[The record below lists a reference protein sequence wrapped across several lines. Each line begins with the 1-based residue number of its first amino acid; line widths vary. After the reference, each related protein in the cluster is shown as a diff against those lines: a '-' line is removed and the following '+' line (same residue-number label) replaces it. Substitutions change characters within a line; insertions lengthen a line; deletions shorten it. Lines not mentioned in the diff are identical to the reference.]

1 MRVAIAG
8 LWHETL
14 TFSPV
19 RTTLEDFRNFQLSE
33 GDEVIAR
40 NRGVG
45 NEIGGFIETGCRLG
59 FELVPVLF
67 AGALPSATVSGEA
80 YQFIRRRMLDRLR
93 ASMPFNGMLLALH
106 GAMVADGVDDVEMD
120 LLAGIREIVGP
131 SCPIVVTIDL
141 HANLSAA
148 VVDLADVVVG
158 YDTYPHVDI
167 HARGCEAAE
176 ILKALLDG
184 LVVRKGF
191 RKLPLLT
198 APQAQ
203 GTSDEP
209 MRSIMQRVHELECQ
223 LEILSVTVTAGYPYS
238 DVSRLGM
245 TVTVYSRGDQDLAQN
260 CSGGIAR
267 LMWAQRD
274 EFTVR
279 NSSPFEAV
287 RQAIA
292 APEGP
297 VILVDVADNIGGGTP
312 GDGTVLLGELLRQH
326 AQGAVVTIADPESVA
341 AAIAAGVKGEFQI
354 QAGGKCDSFHGE
366 PVPVRGVVRL
376 ISDGVYTHRGSYMT
390 GLRVDLGRTAVVI
403 SDGVE
408 IVLMERKAMPFDA
421 EQLRSVGIDPAHKKI
436 IVVKSA
442 LAWEAA
448 YGDIARKVIYVDT
461 PGLCSSNLFSFPYG
475 KRPQPVYPLDPS
487 TTYDI

>member
-1 MRVAIAG
+1 MIVAIAG

-19 RTTLEDFRNFQLSE
+19 RTTLEDFRNFQFSE

-40 NRGVG
+40 NCGVG
-45 NEIGGFIETGCRLG
+45 NEIGGFIDTGRRLG
-59 FELVPVLF
+59 FELVPLLF
-67 AGALPSATVSGEA
+67 AGAVPSATVEGEV
-80 YQFIRRRMLDRLR
+80 YQFIRHRLLDRLR
-93 ASMPFNGMLLALH
+93 ASMPIDGMLLALH
-106 GAMVADGVDDVEMD
+106 GAMVAEGVDDVEMD

-131 SCPIVVTIDL
+131 TCPIVVTVDS
-141 HANLSAA
+141 HANLDAV

-167 HARGCEAAE
+167 HARGCEGAE

-209 MRSIMQRVHELECQ
+209 MRSIMQCVHEVECQ
-223 LEILSVTVTAGYPYS
+223 PEILSVTVAAGYPYS

-245 TVTVYSRGDQDLAQN
+245 TVAVYSRGDQDLAQK
-260 CSGGIAR
+260 CSGRIAR
-267 LMWAQRD
+267 LIWDRRD
-274 EFTVR
+274 EFRVR
-279 NSSPFEAV
+279 NISPCEAV

-312 GDGTVLLGELLRQH
+312 GDGTVVLGELLQQH

-341 AAIAAGVKGEFQI
+341 AAIEAGVRSEFRI
-354 QAGGKCDSFHGE
+354 QVGGKCDPFHGD
-366 PVPVRGVVRL
+366 PVPVCGIVRL
-376 ISDGVYTHRGSYMT
+376 ISDGVYTHRGTYMT
-390 GLRVDLGRTAVVI
+390 GLRVDMGRTAVVI

-421 EQLRSVGIDPAHKKI
+421 EQLRSVGIEPAQKKI
-436 IVVKSA
+436 IAVKSA
-442 LAWEAA
+442 LAWKSA
-448 YGDIARKVIYVDT
+448 YGDIARKVIYADT
-461 PGLCSSNLFSFPYG
+461 PGLCSSNLFSFPYR
-475 KRPQPVYPLDPS
+475 KRPQPMYPLDPA